1 MWNNN
6 KTVSRTFTTF
16 ESQNCWAIISGIS
29 GWKKVKTGKKDG
41 VSNCFTT
48 LNAAR
53 AGGKKVDVF
62 INNNVI
68 ERVVMR

>member
-6 KTVSRTFTTF
+6 KTVTRTYASKD
-16 ESQNCWAIISGIS
+16 EQNCYAILSGIA
-29 GWKKVKTGKKDG
+29 GWKKIKTGSAHG
-41 VSNCFTT
+41 VSNVFTA

-53 AGGKKVDVF
+53 AGGKRVDVY
-62 INNNVI
+62 IVDNMI

>member
-6 KTVSRTFTTF
+6 KTVTRTYSSSD
-16 ESQNCWAIISGIS
+16 SQNCHAIISGIA
-29 GWKKVKTGKKDG
+29 GWKKIKTGKPDG
-41 VSNCFTT
+41 VSNIFTA

-53 AGGKKVDVF
+53 AGGKKVDVY
-62 INNNVI
+62 IVNNII